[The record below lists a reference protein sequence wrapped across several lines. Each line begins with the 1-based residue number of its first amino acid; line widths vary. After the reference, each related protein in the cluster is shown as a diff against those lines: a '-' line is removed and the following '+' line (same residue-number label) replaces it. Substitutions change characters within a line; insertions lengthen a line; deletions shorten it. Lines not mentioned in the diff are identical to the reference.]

1 MVSRAERA
9 ASGGARVAGR
19 GVGAGIG
26 AAFSSPAGFVTI
38 AIIALVG
45 IAIFFRKDIGA
56 FFEKTFEGFGK
67 IELPDINFPEIKLP
81 EINFPEINF
90 PDFDFPDFKFPDF
103 TDLFSGI
110 QKQLDDLFK
119 NQQSILAGQTV
130 PFGDDEVIIP
140 PDTVVNPDGT
150 VSSSTPPISTG
161 GGATIQELAFAQQ
174 KAAAFDTLF
183 DLDILTG
190 TQIQEAISNIE
201 FGDTAALNALIVS
214 IQSLAN
220 DELFGGNGGG
230 GGLDNQGIGFDV
242 PFNDPTGL
250 AGGGSFIGGT
260 TTFGDQTNIVDTLSE
275 VLAIFPQLTA
285 SQASNALF
293 SNPNLTAN
301 DFAQIT
307 PIQPSISSAGGDPEQ
322 IINNASGGF
331 SGLTPEQ
338 IANILT
344 GGNISNF

>member
-9 ASGGARVAGR
+9 ASAASRTAGR

-67 IELPDINFPEIKLP
+67 IELPDFNFPE
-81 EINFPEINF
+81 FPKFPDFNF
-90 PDFDFPDFKFPDF
+90 PDFNFPDFPEFPAFPELPDF
-103 TDLFSGI
+103 AGLFSGF
-110 QKQLDDLFK
+110 QEQQESFLSNLQLQFT
-119 NQQSILAGQTV
+119 N
-130 PFGDDEVIIP
+130 
-140 PDTVVNPDGT
+140 
-150 VSSSTPPISTG
+150 
-161 GGATIQELAFAQQ
+161 
-174 KAAAFDTLF
+174 
-183 DLDILTG
+183 
-190 TQIQEAISNIE
+190 
-201 FGDTAALNALIVS
+201 
-214 IQSLAN
+214 
-220 DELFGGNGGG
+220 LFGGGTPLPQPQQMVENTGLLSQEEVLACQCGSTVIQDAFGNIFNECKVCAAVDTALPSQDPALNVPVLPAGSGGVFG
-230 GGLDNQGIGFDV
+230 GVLDFLGLTPATPTPQPLDNQGIGFDV
-242 PFNDPTGL
+242 PINDPTGL

-293 SNPNLTAN
+293 SNPNLNAN